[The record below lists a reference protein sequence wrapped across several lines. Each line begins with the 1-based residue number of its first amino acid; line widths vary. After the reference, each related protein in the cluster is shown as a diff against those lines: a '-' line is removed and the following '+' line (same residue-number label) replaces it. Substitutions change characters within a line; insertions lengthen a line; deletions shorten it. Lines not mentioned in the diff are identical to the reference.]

1 MQDLNRESEEHAQ
14 TKVRRTIDQYVEL
27 EPLQVNLD
35 NEAAKVK
42 ADGQDDVIAMLKRI
56 KKL

>member
-1 MQDLNRESEEHAQ
+1 
-14 TKVRRTIDQYVEL
+14 VRRTIDQYVEL